1 MNHAAKTILSPGA
14 TVAVNQPCPVAVVEK
29 PDSLFERF
37 AWIYIFCREK
47 VFRNDTGR
55 IIRAFWPAGEPP
67 ASSKVLELGCG
78 PGFYARALAQRFQRI
93 SVLGV
98 DSSRELVKYARE
110 RATEKALHNCAF
122 AWGDVLNLPQPDNSF
137 SQLVTSRLFTILSER
152 ERAVGEIFRVLN
164 SGGKCFVAAPRFAL
178 AIMTKAPRAGTV
190 KTRLQPPLTP
200 SEAAELN
207 TCFLRDIAAVISA
220 AGERS
225 QGVGVF
231 TPARSEKEYEGI
243 LPSHFDLIPQRGN
256 GFGERL
262 TNAADDL
269 LHVGFESCCL
279 INSDS
284 PTATAEAFREAVAQL
299 QDADDR
305 IVLGPSDDGGYYLIG
320 MRKLNRH
327 LFEEIDWSTERV
339 FAQTDER
346 AREVGLKVHVLPKF
360 YDVDDGA
367 TLRRLCEELLRGNS
381 RDDIAPVTTK
391 FLAEL
396 IAREGWE
403 RLCPQ

>member
-1 MNHAAKTILSPGA
+1 MHRVLDRQGGKQI
-14 TVAVNQPCPVAVVEK
+14 
-29 PDSLFERF
+29 
-37 AWIYIFCREK
+37 
-47 VFRNDTGR
+47 
-55 IIRAFWPAGEPP
+55 PAGR
-67 ASSKVLELGCG
+67 C
-78 PGFYARALAQRFQRI
+78 
-93 SVLGV
+93 
-98 DSSRELVKYARE
+98 
-110 RATEKALHNCAF
+110 
-122 AWGDVLNLPQPDNSF
+122 
-137 SQLVTSRLFTILSER
+137 
-152 ERAVGEIFRVLN
+152 
-164 SGGKCFVAAPRFAL
+164 AL

-200 SEAAELN
+200 AEAAELN
-207 TCFLRDIAAVISA
+207 ICFLRDIAALISE
-220 AGERS
+220 AGEHS

-231 TPARSEKEYEGI
+231 TPACSEKEYEGI

-284 PTATAEAFREAVAQL
+284 PTATAEAFCEAVAQL
-299 QDADDR
+299 QGVDDR

-320 MRKLNRH
+320 MRKLNRR

-346 AREVGLKVHVLPKF
+346 AREIGLKVQVLPKS

-367 TLRRLCEELLRGNS
+367 TLWRLCLELLGKNS
-381 RDDIAPVTTK
+381 RGDIAPVTTK

-396 IAREGWE
+396 TAREGWE
-403 RLCPQ
+403 RLCPG

>member
-1 MNHAAKTILSPGA
+1 MH
-14 TVAVNQPCPVAVVEK
+14 
-29 PDSLFERF
+29 
-37 AWIYIFCREK
+37 
-47 VFRNDTGR
+47 
-55 IIRAFWPAGEPP
+55 
-67 ASSKVLELGCG
+67 
-78 PGFYARALAQRFQRI
+78 
-93 SVLGV
+93 
-98 DSSRELVKYARE
+98 
-110 RATEKALHNCAF
+110 
-122 AWGDVLNLPQPDNSF
+122 
-137 SQLVTSRLFTILSER
+137 
-152 ERAVGEIFRVLN
+152 RVLDRQWGN
-164 SGGKCFVAAPRFAL
+164 QIPVGRCAL

-243 LPSHFDLIPQRGN
+243 LPSHFDLIPQRGIR
-256 GFGERL
+256 FGERL
-262 TNAADDL
+262 ANAAEDL

-284 PTATAEAFREAVAQL
+284 PTATVEVFREAVAQL

-339 FAQTDER
+339 FQQTLER
-346 AREVGLKVHVLPKF
+346 AREVGLEAELLPTW

-367 TLRRLCEELLRGNS
+367 TLERLRGELLTATGARCAGYDARHTRTYLES
-381 RDDIAPVTTK
+381 LQRIACTTSST
-391 FLAEL
+391 
-396 IAREGWE
+396 
-403 RLCPQ
+403 C